1 MSCHCKN
8 SIKLKILKFIT
19 ENNQCIL
26 IDDAIIQMLT
36 IIKTEIKDI
45 VEFTDSFLMSYIRG
59 LITELI
65 NEKIISLSEININE
79 EQSNNNDYYYFMKF
93 TQPIDDIFKHKDI
106 IKDNQDIIKEEI
118 IKQDK
123 EDYNNL
129 HQAKVEEYL
138 QLKKTLE
145 KTKKES
151 RSQELIKILH
161 KYNELKDIAQELI
174 GRIANQRNIR
184 IKELYEELEISD
196 DEE

>member
-65 NEKIISLSEININE
+65 NEKIISLSEININK